1 MSTQRPVSDA
11 PDGPPPDRLEAEA
24 AAWLARHEEG
34 LSASDA
40 ARFAAWRARS
50 PRHAAILA
58 ELEDAWLAI
67 HRPRLQGRGAAW
79 MARVDSF
86 AAQTRRRRV
95 RRRMYWR
102 VGVLAAA
109 AALIL
114 GFFGP
119 RPAMQEV
126 STPVVARTVILRP
139 DQQALPDGSFVELN
153 AGAEIVVD
161 YSAAY
166 RRVRLRRGE
175 ALFSVAKDPARPFVV
190 VVGGVEVRAVG
201 TAFAVRY
208 DADEVRVLV
217 TEGHVAVE
225 RAADGRNL
233 LYEALPGSGF
243 AGGLGLPK
251 PTLDAGHRLEIPVAQ
266 APQPGLPVTAV
277 SPDEVADAL
286 AWRQRRVE
294 FNSTSLAEAVPLFNQ
309 QPGPRL
315 ALANAETGALKIS
328 GVFWTDD
335 AEGFARLL
343 AASLGLSAT
352 SGAAGEI
359 VLRR

>member
-1 MSTQRPVSDA
+1 MSTPRPL
-11 PDGPPPDRLEAEA
+11 PDGAESPPPDRLEAEA
-24 AAWLARHEEG
+24 AAWLARREEG
-34 LSASDA
+34 LSAADA

-50 PRHAAILA
+50 PQHVAILA
-58 ELEDAWLAI
+58 ELEDVWSAVNRA
-67 HRPRLQGRGAAW
+67 RLQGRGAAW
-79 MARVDSF
+79 MNRVDSF
-86 AAQTRRRRV
+86 AAHTSRRPL

-109 AALIL
+109 AAVVV

-119 RPAMQEV
+119 GPAVREV

-139 DQQALPDGSFVELN
+139 DQQALPDGSLVELN
-153 AGAEIVVD
+153 AGAEIVVE
-161 YSAAY
+161 YSAAH
-166 RRVRLRRGE
+166 RRVHLGRGE
-175 ALFSVAKDPARPFVV
+175 ALFSVVKDPARPFVV

-201 TAFAVRY
+201 TAFVVRY
-208 DADEVRVLV
+208 DEDEVRVLV

-225 RAADGRNL
+225 RAADGHNL
-233 LYEALPGSGF
+233 LPDAALGSDVVGGPGV
-243 AGGLGLPK
+243 LLR
-251 PTLDAGHRLEIPVAQ
+251 TLDAGQRLEIPAAQ
-266 APQPGLPVTAV
+266 SPRPGPAATVV
-277 SPDEVADAL
+277 SPDEVATAL

-352 SGAAGEI
+352 RGAAGEI